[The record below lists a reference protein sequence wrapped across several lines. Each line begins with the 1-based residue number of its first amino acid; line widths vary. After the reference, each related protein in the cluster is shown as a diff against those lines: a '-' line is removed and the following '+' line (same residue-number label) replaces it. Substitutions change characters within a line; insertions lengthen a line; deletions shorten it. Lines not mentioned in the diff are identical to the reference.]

1 MGQQLSHIGLIRAS
15 NPLATHGKPQSFSIG
30 AGRPP
35 VPTKLVQKIE
45 SGAFVDMVE
54 LLPERLDT
62 ADSEDTRLKRKKRS
76 LSILEWLQ
84 CYAVYVAV
92 VARKQPARLTDLMGY
107 QSLIIEA
114 NMEYKNDCWI
124 GYDRR
129 FRQQAASCPHTPWS
143 TVDTTLWNLAFAGH
157 ARTTRCKYCFS
168 LVHQSTDCDLSPEM
182 PNQSRQKKTNAPS
195 FAFAGMKLQPPCA
208 PILTA
213 NTSTSA
219 IYVHRTQLIQTY
231 PIRPSTAHN
240 VMQANHQSS
249 LTSPGHQLLPAP
261 KNQTFRL
268 PISCTLV

>member
-182 PNQSRQKKTNAPS
+182 PNQSRQKNQRPQFCFRWNETPAP
-195 FAFAGMKLQPPCA
+195 MCPYLNCKYQHICYICA
-208 PILTA
+208 QDPA
-213 NTSTSA
+213 NTNVSHKAIHCPQRHASQPSIKPHLPRSSA
-219 IYVHRTQLIQTY
+219 TPRT
-231 PIRPSTAHN
+231 
-240 VMQANHQSS
+240 
-249 LTSPGHQLLPAP
+249 
-261 KNQTFRL
+261 
-268 PISCTLV
+268 